1 MKHSSAHAT
10 HPYQNRPVRA
20 FWKTAVAGRSGGELV
35 DLWQP
40 KSELKSTTRI
50 ATFGSCFARNIGARL
65 VARNWGW
72 INAEPAPDFAPEMIA
87 DAFGYGHFS
96 ARTGNIYTTA
106 ALLQWLGWAAGQSA
120 PVDEVWPYN
129 NRWIDP
135 FRGEIEPNGFESPA
149 ILLQSRA
156 VTIAAL
162 RKAIE
167 SADVF
172 LFTLGL
178 TEYWSNA
185 ETGAVYQTCPGTR
198 GGRFDA
204 TRHQFNQARTA
215 NVLAELDA
223 ARDLLHHINPALKLI
238 LTVSPVSP
246 SATMTEAHILT
257 AASHSKSVL
266 RAAAGDCAATHVD
279 VDYFPGYELITGA
292 LAGEPR
298 YAVGQRH
305 VAPAAIDMV
314 MDHFF
319 AAASDDAPKEPA
331 AKSAQITEDDECD
344 EAYYAAF
351 APDAP

>member
-65 VARNWGW
+65 VARNWAW
-72 INAEPAPDFAPEMIA
+72 VNAEPAPDFAPEMIA

-129 NRWIDP
+129 DRWIDP
-135 FRGEIEPNGFESPA
+135 FRGEIEPNGFENPA
-149 ILLQSRA
+149 TLLQSRT
-156 VTIAAL
+156 VTIATL

-172 LFTLGL
+172 IFTLGL
-178 TEYWSNA
+178 TEFWSNTQ
-185 ETGAVYQTCPGTR
+185 TGAIYQLCPGAR
-198 GGRFDA
+198 GGQFDA
-204 TRHQFNQARTA
+204 KTHGFTQARFSQVMA
-215 NVLAELDA
+215 DLQAVLG
-223 ARDLLHHINPALKLI
+223 I
-238 LTVSPVSP
+238 
-246 SATMTEAHILT
+246 
-257 AASHSKSVL
+257 L
-266 RAAAGDCAATHVD
+266 RALN
-279 VDYFPGYELITGA
+279 PN
-292 LAGEPR
+292 
-298 YAVGQRH
+298 
-305 VAPAAIDMV
+305 
-314 MDHFF
+314 
-319 AAASDDAPKEPA
+319 
-331 AKSAQITEDDECD
+331 
-344 EAYYAAF
+344 
-351 APDAP
+351 